1 VSSSGK
7 EHIRIFVVD
16 DDESVRRSL
25 LLLLKAGGYNAD
37 SYSSA
42 EDFLSL
48 ENHEGVGCILL
59 DIFME
64 GRSGLEL
71 QEAISE
77 RFPNLP
83 IIYIT
88 GQGNVPL
95 SVQAMK
101 KGAINFLQ
109 KPVEDHALFTAVE
122 EALNSSKGWFAAHL
136 DEIQAMERIS
146 TLTAREL
153 EVYRLII
160 TGMLNKQIAARLNI
174 TEHTVKLHRGKITDK
189 LGVKSVAEMLL
200 LAERANIS

>member
-1 VSSSGK
+1 MSSSGN
-7 EHIRIFVVD
+7 EYIRIFVVD

-25 LLLLKAGGYNAD
+25 LLLLKAGGYYAD

-48 ENHEGVGCILL
+48 GNHDGVGCILL
-59 DIFME
+59 DIIME

-109 KPVEDHALFTAVE
+109 KPVEDHALFNAVE
-122 EALNSSKGWFAAHL
+122 EALNSSKARSAAHL
-136 DEIQAMERIS
+136 DEIQAKERIS

-189 LGVKSVAEMLL
+189 LGVKSVAEMLH
-200 LAERANIS
+200 LAERANIF